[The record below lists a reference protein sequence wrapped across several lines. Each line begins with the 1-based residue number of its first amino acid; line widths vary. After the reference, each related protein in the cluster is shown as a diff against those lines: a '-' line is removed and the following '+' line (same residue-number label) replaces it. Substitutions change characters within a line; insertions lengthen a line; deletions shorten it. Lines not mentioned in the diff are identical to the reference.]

1 MKSYNKV
8 LLSMS
13 AFSSVR
19 MITGAISVIYMF
31 TSGLGLDSIAYVK
44 TLQALVTL
52 CFSLSVTKVIDKFNR
67 KTIYLTAMASSTI
80 WLFILFL
87 GGYFSQTLYFYVA
100 EIFNAIALVIYN
112 SIYNAYLL
120 DEYCKVEKNKN
131 FELIL
136 GKYNNWSFLGMAIF
150 AGAGSIAYEYINKY
164 IFLVSAILMFFL
176 ILDGL
181 LSLPI
186 QHSHFSEKDNL
197 EKRSYRKGH
206 ENKLIIR
213 KFLQLSPFIIP
224 LILVSIFYQL
234 LIQYWQVM
242 ASIIPIIKNNPYI
255 LGAIFIISLL
265 LQSLAGRVMKYLNIR
280 ALPYSFI
287 LIIIGILCLYCS
299 FKFLNIYYM
308 VVGLSLLFFNIR
320 LSIILANA
328 KSHKNLTI
336 QIRARFD
343 SYLYTTT
350 MILTGLVLLLAGY
363 LMQRYGISILIHL
376 GLIIITLAFVSL
388 MLISKIYFKRNIG
401 SY

>member
-52 CFSLSVTKVIDKFNR
+52 CFSLSVAKFMDKFNR
-67 KTIYLTAMASSTI
+67 KTIYITAMASSAT

-87 GGYFSQTLYFYVA
+87 GGYFTQTLYFYIA
-100 EIFNAIALVIYN
+100 EVFNAIALVIYN

-131 FELIL
+131 FEHIL
-136 GKYNNWSFLGMAIF
+136 GQYNNLSFLGMAIF
-150 AGAGSIAYEYINKY
+150 AGVGSFAYEYLNKY
-164 IFLVSAILMFFL
+164 IFLISSILML
-176 ILDGL
+176 ILIFHGL
-181 LSLPI
+181 ISLPV
-186 QHSHFSEKDNL
+186 QHSRFKKKDHPQ
-197 EKRSYRKGH
+197 KKSYRKDY
-206 ENKLIIR
+206 ETKLIIR
-213 KFLQLSPFIIP
+213 KFFQLSPFIIP
-224 LILVSIFYQL
+224 LTLVSIYYQL
-234 LIQYWQVM
+234 LIQYWQVL
-242 ASIIPIIKNNPYI
+242 ASTIPIVNDKPYI
-255 LGAIFIISLL
+255 LGVIFIISLL
-265 LQSLAGRVMKYLNIR
+265 LQSLAGRIMKYLNIR

-287 LIIIGILCLYCS
+287 FIIVGLVCLYCS
-299 FKFLNIYYM
+299 LKFLNIYYM

-320 LSIILANA
+320 LNIILANS

-343 SYLYTTT
+343 SFLYTTT
-350 MILTGLVLLLAGY
+350 IILTGLFLLLSGY
-363 LMQRYGISILIHL
+363 LIQWHGISILIHL
-376 GLIIITLAFVSL
+376 GLMMITFAFASL

-401 SY
+401 SH